1 VDRLRL
7 AGVLWVVASLLSIA
21 TTVIFRVDQVQ
32 VVLTS
37 AAGLIAL
44 ALGAWMLLR
53 PTTATIRSSSLVGAV
68 WVILYVA
75 LALIQADEI
84 AAWTTDMFVG
94 LVGLAAAFLAFRAS
108 GDLRSTMEP
117 R

>member
-1 VDRLRL
+1 
-7 AGVLWVVASLLSIA
+7 
-21 TTVIFRVDQVQ
+21 
-32 VVLTS
+32 
-37 AAGLIAL
+37 
-44 ALGAWMLLR
+44 
-53 PTTATIRSSSLVGAV
+53 V

-84 AAWTTDMFVG
+84 AAWTTDVFVG